1 MQHILLRT
9 GAPSLALFF
18 RGLFMTYYFE
28 TYGCEMNK
36 AESAAAEQLLLARGW
51 TKALNEQVADLVI
64 INTCSVRATA
74 ESRIVGRLGYYT
86 GLKALR
92 AGTPGAKDKTL
103 DDAARLIAEKGPVP
117 LTLVVMGCMAQ
128 RLLHTL
134 KEQFPVVDYVVGTY
148 AKNSLGT
155 IVTAVERG
163 QKPFELDEG
172 PAYSFASLSVEQGA
186 FSSFVPI
193 MNGCNNFCTYCI
205 VPYVRGREVS
215 RPLSQIKT
223 ELDQLSQRGVK
234 EITLLGQNVNSYN
247 SDGLTFPALLEAIS
261 NHLEKT
267 NSSIKW
273 IRFESSH
280 PKDLSDELIHV
291 IAKNPYVCKGI
302 HLPVQHGSSQ
312 ILKRMNRRYSRE
324 DYLCLVQ
331 RMKENIS
338 DLSLITDIMVG
349 FPGETEEDVE
359 QVLSLMDEVQYQ
371 SAFMYYF
378 NPREGT
384 PAAKYEDQIDIEIK
398 KARLQKIIDKQ
409 LSITT
414 AVLSKRVGK
423 TVTVLADAVSRDNSA
438 ELLGKTEQNE
448 RVAFAAEKSLIGG
461 FCTVHLD
468 CLSGN
473 TFRGTIV

>member
-1 MQHILLRT
+1 
-9 GAPSLALFF
+9 
-18 RGLFMTYYFE
+18 MTYYFE

-51 TKALNEQVADLVI
+51 TKALSEQVADLVI

-92 AGTPGAKDKTL
+92 TGTPGAKDKTL
-103 DDAARLIAEKGPVP
+103 DQAAALVAEKGAVP
-117 LTLVVMGCMAQ
+117 LTVVVMGCMAQ
-128 RLLHTL
+128 RLLHSL

-148 AKNSLGT
+148 AKNSLGD
-155 IVTAVERG
+155 ILTAVETG
-163 QKPFELDEG
+163 QKPFELDES

-205 VPYVRGREVS
+205 VPYVRGRELS
-215 RPLSQIKT
+215 RPLPQILS
-223 ELDQLSQRGVK
+223 ELDLLSERGVK

-247 SDGLTFPALLEAIS
+247 SDGLTFPGLLTEIA

-280 PKDLSDELIHV
+280 PKDLSDELIQV
-291 IAKNPYVCKGI
+291 IAENPYVCKGI
-302 HLPVQHGSSQ
+302 HLPVQHGSTQ
-312 ILKRMNRRYSRE
+312 ILKRMNRRYTRE
-324 DYLCLVQ
+324 DYLNLVE
-331 RMKENIS
+331 RMKRAIP

-349 FPGETEEDVE
+349 FPGETEEDVQ
-359 QVLSLMDEVQYQ
+359 QVLSLMETVQYQ
-371 SAFMYYF
+371 SAFMYYY

-384 PAAKYEDQIDIEIK
+384 PAASYEDQIADKIK
-398 KARLQKIIDKQ
+398 KERLQRIIDCQ
-409 LSITT
+409 LRITT
-414 AVLSKRVGK
+414 DVLKKRVGK

-448 RVAFAAEKSLIGG
+448 RVAFAADQSLIGQ
-461 FCTVHLD
+461 FCSVHFD
-468 CLSGN
+468 SLSGN
-473 TFRGTIV
+473 TFRGSLV

>member
-1 MQHILLRT
+1 
-9 GAPSLALFF
+9 
-18 RGLFMTYYFE
+18 MTYYFE

-163 QKPFELDEG
+163 QKPFELDED

-302 HLPVQHGSSQ
+302 HLPVQLLLL
-312 ILKRMNRRYSRE
+312 ILWWAFLEKQKKMSNKCFLLWMKFSIKVP
-324 DYLCLVQ
+324 LCITLIRAKELQ
-331 RMKENIS
+331 LQSMKTKLIS
-338 DLSLITDIMVG
+338 
-349 FPGETEEDVE
+349 
-359 QVLSLMDEVQYQ
+359 
-371 SAFMYYF
+371 
-378 NPREGT
+378 
-384 PAAKYEDQIDIEIK
+384 K
-398 KARLQKIIDKQ
+398 
-409 LSITT
+409 
-414 AVLSKRVGK
+414 
-423 TVTVLADAVSRDNSA
+423 
-438 ELLGKTEQNE
+438 
-448 RVAFAAEKSLIGG
+448 
-461 FCTVHLD
+461 
-468 CLSGN
+468 
-473 TFRGTIV
+473 